1 MFRGDSLNAWL
12 QQSPTRDVADLV
24 EPQVAALLD
33 LDRPIPTWVPEVHAN
48 VLYLAIRKAH
58 FVDDAAF
65 LAHARESNR
74 AVLDTPFNRL
84 VFWAASP
91 RAILRSAGLRWG
103 SLHRGSGI
111 EVRSARDCSAEIG
124 LSFPCGLYPEL
135 VLRATGSGIA
145 LALENTGA
153 RDVEVHLRVV
163 EPRRALFSARW
174 RNGT

>member
-1 MFRGDSLNAWL
+1 MFKGDSLNAWL
-12 QQSPTRDVADLV
+12 QQSPTRTVASLV
-24 EPQVAALLD
+24 PPQVAALLERD
-33 LDRPIPTWVPEVHAN
+33 GPIPTWVPEVHAN
-48 VLYLAIRKAH
+48 VLYLAIRRAH
-58 FVDDAAF
+58 FADDAAF

-84 VFWAASP
+84 VFWAAAP

-103 SLHRGSGI
+103 SLHRGSAL

-124 LSFPCGLYPEL
+124 LSFPRGLYPEL
-135 VLRATGSGIA
+135 VLRATAMGMA

-163 EPRRALFSARW
+163 EPTRARFAARW
-174 RNGT
+174 CNGS